1 MNPTEFRRHLHAH
14 PELSFKEHDTAAF
27 IADRLTELGIEHR
40 PIARTGVLLSLIH
53 ILTLPTNRE
62 V

>member
-40 PIARTGVLLSLIH
+40 PIARTGWKLC
-53 ILTLPTNRE
+53 TCACRNTAAMPKK
-62 V
+62 

>member
-27 IADRLTELGIEHR
+27 IADRLTELSTVLSPERACWPGSKDAGK
-40 PIARTGVLLSLIH
+40 PIPNAA
-53 ILTLPTNRE
+53 P
-62 V
+62 

>member
-40 PIARTGVLLSLIH
+40 PTPERACWPGSKDAGKPIPNAA
-53 ILTLPTNRE
+53 P
-62 V
+62 